1 MDNEK
6 EKEFDST
13 FRSGA
18 AFVVVGF
25 LIIAAIWYVFLRPSE
40 ERAEQPP
47 TIPIAAA
54 NTNATIFE
62 LAPGMSSIR
71 FEIDEVLRG
80 QPVTVLGL
88 TRLVSG
94 QIALDPT
101 DLSTAQVG
109 TIQANALSFYT
120 DDAFRDEAL
129 HTFIIDSQTYPL
141 ITFTPTEI
149 VGLPE
154 QIVVGET
161 AVFTLTGDLTIRDIT
176 RTVTFDCSAELVSA
190 NQMDGQATA
199 TISRA
204 DFDLVIPEVPQVA
217 SVDENFSV
225 EIKFVAEAV
234 GDE

>member
-1 MDNEK
+1 METDK

-18 AFVVVGF
+18 AFVVAGF

-47 TIPIAAA
+47 TIPIAVAK
-54 NTNATIFE
+54 TNATIFE
-62 LAPGMSSIR
+62 LTPGLSSIR

-94 QIALDPT
+94 QIALDPAN
-101 DLSTAQVG
+101 LSTAQVG
-109 TIQANALSFYT
+109 IIQANALSFYT

-141 ITFTPTEI
+141 ITFTPMEI
-149 VGLPE
+149 EGLPE

-176 RTVTFDCSAELVSA
+176 RTVAFDCSAKLISA
-190 NQMDGQATA
+190 ARLEGRATT

-204 DFDLVIPEVPQVA
+204 DFDLAIPEVPQVA
-217 SVDENFSV
+217 SVAENFSV
-225 EIKFVAEAV
+225 EIEIVAEAV
-234 GDE
+234 GEE